1 MVNTVHKVVSGND
14 AICFIIQ
21 TEDETDFWWWVIH
34 RDTWNG
40 YWKDK
45 NPACIIGNIM
55 EWAANEF
62 VNSDE
67 CSHCGYSCASFET
80 VYDAIM
86 DYMANGR

>member
-1 MVNTVHKVVSGND
+1 MVNKVHKVVSGSNT
-14 AICFIIQ
+14 ICFIIQ
-21 TEDETDFWWWVIH
+21 TDGDKDFWWWQID
-34 RDTWNG
+34 RSTWNG

-67 CSHCGYSCASFET
+67 CSHCGCSCASFET
-80 VYDAIM
+80 VYDAIK
-86 DYMANGR
+86 DYMAE

>member
-1 MVNTVHKVVSGND
+1 MVNKVHKVISGSN

-21 TEDETDFWWWVIH
+21 TDGDTDFWWWEVS
-34 RDTWNG
+34 RNTWNG

-67 CSHCGYSCASFET
+67 CSHCGCSCASFKT
-80 VYDAIM
+80 VAEAVK
-86 DYMANGR
+86 DYMEE